1 MELKPGERID
11 DLGRR
16 GYRIIQDPKKF
27 CFGIDAA
34 LISWFARIG
43 PGENAADLG
52 TGTGIIPLL
61 MDARNACG
69 TYTGLEIM
77 PDMAEMAGRSV
88 QLNHAE
94 DHIRIVCGDLKE
106 ASALLGKGS
115 FDVVTSNPPYMP
127 AKNGLINPDPEKA
140 AARHELLCTLE
151 DVIRE
156 AALLLKPR
164 GRFYLVH
171 RPARLT
177 DILTRMKAFGLAP
190 ARRMFVHP
198 FADKEASLVLIS
210 ATRGGRDI
218 LKTEPPVIIY
228 RSPGVY
234 TERVLTIYQ
243 EEKASLSDAEAEKL
257 ERTEPADS

>member
-16 GYRIIQDPKKF
+16 GYRIIQHPQKF

-34 LISWFARIG
+34 LLAWFARIS

-69 TYTGLEIM
+69 SYTGLEIM
-77 PDMAEMAGRSV
+77 EDMAEMAARSV
-88 QLNHAE
+88 RLNHAE
-94 DHIRIVCGDLKE
+94 DYIRIVAGDLKE
-106 ASALLGKGS
+106 ASVIFGKGS

-127 AKNGLINPDPEKA
+127 AQNGLINPDPEKA
-140 AARHELLCTLE
+140 AARHELLCTLD

-156 AALLLKPR
+156 ASLLLRPR
-164 GRFYLVH
+164 GRLYLVH
-171 RPARLT
+171 RPARLPG
-177 DILTRMKAFGLAP
+177 ILERMRAYRLAP
-190 ARRMFVHP
+190 ARLMFVHP
-198 FADKEASLVLIS
+198 FSDKEASLVLIS
-210 ATRGGRDI
+210 ATKDGRDI

-234 TERVLTIYQ
+234 TERVMEIYR
-243 EEKASLSDAEAEKL
+243 EEKTSQ
-257 ERTEPADS
+257 

>member
-16 GYRIIQDPKKF
+16 GYRIIQNPKKF

-34 LISWFARIG
+34 LLAWFAGIQ
-43 PGENAADLG
+43 PGEKAADLG

-61 MDARNACG
+61 MDARNVCG

-77 PDMAEMAGRSV
+77 EDMAEMAARSAALNGV
-88 QLNHAE
+88 Q
-94 DHIRIVCGDLKE
+94 DRVRIVCGDLKE
-106 ASALLGKGS
+106 ASALLGKGC

-127 AKNGLINPDPEKA
+127 ARNGLMNPDPEKA
-140 AARHELLCTLE
+140 AARHEILCTLD

-156 AALLLKPR
+156 ASLLLKPR
-164 GRFYLVH
+164 GRLYLVH
-171 RPARLT
+171 RPARLPG
-177 DILTRMKAFGLAP
+177 ILERMQAYRLAP
-190 ARRMFVHP
+190 SRLLFVHP
-198 FADKEASLVLIS
+198 FADKEASLMLIS
-210 ATRGGRDI
+210 ATKDGRDI

-234 TERVLTIYQ
+234 TERVLEIYR
-243 EEKASLSDAEAEKL
+243 EEKTFRDADAGSAADGGSEA
-257 ERTEPADS
+257 